1 MQAKSNKNKST
12 FNKAIKWLIKYNEVN
27 KLRELADE
35 DEKEYDKLC
44 RKCENLYD
52 KFSEFLYE
60 LPKYEQERILNSN
73 LYLGDDLLSF
83 TLNDII

>member
-12 FNKAIKWLIKYNEVN
+12 FNKAINWLIKYNEAN
-27 KLRELADE
+27 KLREIAE
-35 DEKEYDKLC
+35 GNGDEKEYEKHT

-60 LPKYEQERILNSN
+60 LPQYEQNRILNSN
-73 LYLGDDLLSF
+73 LYLC
-83 TLNDII
+83 